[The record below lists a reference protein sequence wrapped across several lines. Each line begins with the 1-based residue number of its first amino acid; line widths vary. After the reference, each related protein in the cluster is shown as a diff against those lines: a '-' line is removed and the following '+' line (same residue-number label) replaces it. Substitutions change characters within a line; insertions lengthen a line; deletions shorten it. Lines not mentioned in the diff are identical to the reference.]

1 MKRSLCVYSLA
12 LTLSAAA
19 YPAESVLAQKLPV
32 RQAAKAVLE
41 KSLSTPHLPGL
52 RTPKLPSLPAV
63 RPTAGLHTGTLQNL
77 LSNARGNTDEM
88 PQVDRI
94 VFSAA
99 AQKTSAEPAK
109 DMRQSVAKV
118 LSSFL
123 EDWPEKQQPS
133 ATAFVFKTH
142 YNGKEEIW
150 GATAAHIAK
159 GMGQQLTLV
168 FYEGDKKIV
177 LPAEVVQYGPNM
189 ISDLALLKLPEN
201 LPPEIVPLP
210 LSDAPA
216 KTGEAFIAGGYS
228 NHRFIY
234 TGKQHLQKDNSRFL
248 RTDFF
253 VPLKNRAGLCG
264 SPLINAQGEVAG
276 ILCGSIWEA
285 DVAFAANTNVLS
297 YLLEAQHKG
306 SADIPLVAGSIKLG
320 DIKTTEHIHSVEA
333 LNAQRQTIG
342 KYDTQNRL
350 PQSTMLALLKLPDT
364 HFLRFML
371 EDRGNKPMEFNM
383 DNPFRYL
390 IYNKEQDT
398 FEYQPIRW

>member
-1 MKRSLCVYSLA
+1 MYMKRYIIIYSLA
-12 LTLSAAA
+12 LVSLAVFVPPYDACAQKIPFSQAAKTAFGKSALTDRALQGTAVSAAA
-19 YPAESVLAQKLPV
+19 
-32 RQAAKAVLE
+32 RQAA
-41 KSLSTPHLPGL
+41 LS
-52 RTPKLPSLPAV
+52 RNLPAV
-63 RPTAGLHTGTLQNL
+63 ITRANAASLATHQAQVLQ
-77 LSNARGNTDEM
+77 
-88 PQVDRI
+88 
-94 VFSAA
+94 
-99 AQKTSAEPAK
+99 AK
-109 DMRQSVAKV
+109 DIRQSVAKV

-142 YNGKEEIW
+142 YNGKEEVW

-159 GMGQQLTLV
+159 GMGNRLSLV
-168 FYEGDKKIV
+168 FYNGSKRIDV
-177 LPAEVVQYGPNM
+177 PAEVVQYGPNM

>member
-1 MKRSLCVYSLA
+1 MYMKRYIIIYSLA
-12 LTLSAAA
+12 LVSLAVFVPPYDACAQKIPFSQAAKTAFGKSALTDRALQGTAVSAAA
-19 YPAESVLAQKLPV
+19 
-32 RQAAKAVLE
+32 RQAA
-41 KSLSTPHLPGL
+41 LS
-52 RTPKLPSLPAV
+52 RNLPAV
-63 RPTAGLHTGTLQNL
+63 ITRANAASLATHQAQVLQ
-77 LSNARGNTDEM
+77 
-88 PQVDRI
+88 
-94 VFSAA
+94 
-99 AQKTSAEPAK
+99 AK

-142 YNGKEEIW
+142 YNGKEEVW

-159 GMGQQLTLV
+159 GMGNRLSLV
-168 FYEGDKKIV
+168 FYNGSKRIDV
-177 LPAEVVQYGPNM
+177 PAEVVQYGPNM

-285 DVAFAANTNVLS
+285 DVAFAAKTNVLS

>member
-1 MKRSLCVYSLA
+1 MAGAKRYIMYMKRYIIIYSLA
-12 LTLSAAA
+12 LVSLAVFVPPYDACAQKIPFSQAAKTAFGKSALTDRALQGTAVSAAA
-19 YPAESVLAQKLPV
+19 
-32 RQAAKAVLE
+32 RQAA
-41 KSLSTPHLPGL
+41 LS
-52 RTPKLPSLPAV
+52 RNLPAV
-63 RPTAGLHTGTLQNL
+63 ITRANAASLATHQAQVLQ
-77 LSNARGNTDEM
+77 
-88 PQVDRI
+88 
-94 VFSAA
+94 
-99 AQKTSAEPAK
+99 AK

-142 YNGKEEIW
+142 YNGKEEVW

-159 GMGQQLTLV
+159 GMGNRLSLV
-168 FYEGDKKIV
+168 FYNGSKRIDV
-177 LPAEVVQYGPNM
+177 PAEVVQYGPNM

>member
-1 MKRSLCVYSLA
+1 MAGAKRYIMYMKRYIIIYSLA
-12 LTLSAAA
+12 LVSLAVFVPPYDACAQKIPFSQAAKTAFGKSALTDRALQGTAVSAAA
-19 YPAESVLAQKLPV
+19 
-32 RQAAKAVLE
+32 RQAA
-41 KSLSTPHLPGL
+41 LS
-52 RTPKLPSLPAV
+52 RNLPAV
-63 RPTAGLHTGTLQNL
+63 ITRANAASLATHQAQVLQ
-77 LSNARGNTDEM
+77 
-88 PQVDRI
+88 
-94 VFSAA
+94 
-99 AQKTSAEPAK
+99 AK

-142 YNGKEEIW
+142 YNGKEEVW

-201 LPPEIVPLP
+201 LPPDIVPLP

>member
-1 MKRSLCVYSLA
+1 MAGAKRYIMYMKRYIIIYSLA
-12 LTLSAAA
+12 LVSLAIFVPPYDACAQKIPFSQAAKTAFGKSALTDRALQGTAVSAAA
-19 YPAESVLAQKLPV
+19 
-32 RQAAKAVLE
+32 RQAA
-41 KSLSTPHLPGL
+41 LS
-52 RTPKLPSLPAV
+52 RNLPAAITRANAASLATHQAQV
-63 RPTAGLHTGTLQNL
+63 LQ
-77 LSNARGNTDEM
+77 
-88 PQVDRI
+88 
-94 VFSAA
+94 
-99 AQKTSAEPAK
+99 AK

-133 ATAFVFKTH
+133 ATAVVFKTH
-142 YNGKEEIW
+142 YNGKEEVW

-159 GMGQQLTLV
+159 GMGNRLSLV
-168 FYEGDKKIV
+168 FYNGSKRIDV
-177 LPAEVVQYGPNM
+177 PAEVVQYGPNM

>member
-1 MKRSLCVYSLA
+1 MAGAKRYIMYMKRYIIIYSLA
-12 LTLSAAA
+12 LVSLAVFVPPYDACAQKIPFSQAAKTAFGKSALTDRALQGTAVSAAA
-19 YPAESVLAQKLPV
+19 
-32 RQAAKAVLE
+32 RQAA
-41 KSLSTPHLPGL
+41 LS
-52 RTPKLPSLPAV
+52 RNLPAV
-63 RPTAGLHTGTLQNL
+63 ITRANAASLATHQAQVLQ
-77 LSNARGNTDEM
+77 
-88 PQVDRI
+88 
-94 VFSAA
+94 
-99 AQKTSAEPAK
+99 AK

-142 YNGKEEIW
+142 YNGKEEVW

>member
-1 MKRSLCVYSLA
+1 MYMKRYIIIYSLA
-12 LTLSAAA
+12 LVSLAVFVPPYDACAQKIPFSQAAKTAFGKSALTDRALQGTAVSAAA
-19 YPAESVLAQKLPV
+19 
-32 RQAAKAVLE
+32 RQAA
-41 KSLSTPHLPGL
+41 LS
-52 RTPKLPSLPAV
+52 RNLPAV
-63 RPTAGLHTGTLQNL
+63 ITRANAASLATHQAQVLQ
-77 LSNARGNTDEM
+77 
-88 PQVDRI
+88 
-94 VFSAA
+94 
-99 AQKTSAEPAK
+99 AK

-142 YNGKEEIW
+142 YNGKEEVW

-159 GMGQQLTLV
+159 GMGNRLSLV
-168 FYEGDKKIV
+168 FYNGSKRIDV
-177 LPAEVVQYGPNM
+177 PAEVVQYGPNM

>member
-1 MKRSLCVYSLA
+1 MYMKRYIIIYSLA
-12 LTLSAAA
+12 LVSLAVFVPPYDACAQKIPFSQAAKTAFGKSALTDRALQGTAVSAAA
-19 YPAESVLAQKLPV
+19 
-32 RQAAKAVLE
+32 RQAA
-41 KSLSTPHLPGL
+41 LS
-52 RTPKLPSLPAV
+52 RNLPAV
-63 RPTAGLHTGTLQNL
+63 ITRANAASLATHQAQVLQ
-77 LSNARGNTDEM
+77 
-88 PQVDRI
+88 
-94 VFSAA
+94 
-99 AQKTSAEPAK
+99 AK

-142 YNGKEEIW
+142 YNGKEEVW

-159 GMGQQLTLV
+159 GMGNRLSLV
-168 FYEGDKKIV
+168 FYNGSKRIDV
-177 LPAEVVQYGPNM
+177 PAEVVQYGPNM

-264 SPLINAQGEVAG
+264 SPLINTQGEVAG

-285 DVAFAANTNVLS
+285 DVAFAAKTNVLS

-306 SADIPLVAGSIKLG
+306 SADIPLVAGSIQLG

>member
-1 MKRSLCVYSLA
+1 MAGAKRYIMYMKRYIIIYSLA
-12 LTLSAAA
+12 LVSLAVFVPPYDACAQKIPFSQAAKTAFGKSALTDRALQGTAVSAAA
-19 YPAESVLAQKLPV
+19 
-32 RQAAKAVLE
+32 RQAA
-41 KSLSTPHLPGL
+41 LS
-52 RTPKLPSLPAV
+52 RNLPAV
-63 RPTAGLHTGTLQNL
+63 ITRANAASLATHQAQVLQ
-77 LSNARGNTDEM
+77 
-88 PQVDRI
+88 
-94 VFSAA
+94 
-99 AQKTSAEPAK
+99 AK
-109 DMRQSVAKV
+109 DIRQSVAKV

-142 YNGKEEIW
+142 YNGKEEVW

-159 GMGQQLTLV
+159 GMGNRLSLV
-168 FYEGDKKIV
+168 FYNGSKRIDV
-177 LPAEVVQYGPNM
+177 PAEVVQYGPNM

>member
-1 MKRSLCVYSLA
+1 MAGAKRYIMYMKRYIIIYSLA
-12 LTLSAAA
+12 LVSLAVFVPPYDACAQKIPFSQAAKTAFGKSALTDRALQGTAVSAAA
-19 YPAESVLAQKLPV
+19 
-32 RQAAKAVLE
+32 RQAA
-41 KSLSTPHLPGL
+41 LS
-52 RTPKLPSLPAV
+52 RNLPAV
-63 RPTAGLHTGTLQNL
+63 ITRANAASLATHQAQVLQ
-77 LSNARGNTDEM
+77 
-88 PQVDRI
+88 
-94 VFSAA
+94 
-99 AQKTSAEPAK
+99 AK

-142 YNGKEEIW
+142 YNGKEEVW

-159 GMGQQLTLV
+159 GMGNRLSLV
-168 FYEGDKKIV
+168 FYNGSKRIDV
-177 LPAEVVQYGPNM
+177 PAEVVQYGPNM

-306 SADIPLVAGSIKLG
+306 SADIPLVAGSIQLG

>member
-1 MKRSLCVYSLA
+1 MYMKRYIIIYSLA
-12 LTLSAAA
+12 LVSLAVFVPPYDACAQKIPFSQAAKTAFGKSALTDRALQGTAVSAAA
-19 YPAESVLAQKLPV
+19 
-32 RQAAKAVLE
+32 RQAA
-41 KSLSTPHLPGL
+41 LS
-52 RTPKLPSLPAV
+52 RNLPAV
-63 RPTAGLHTGTLQNL
+63 ITRANAASLATHQAQVLQ
-77 LSNARGNTDEM
+77 
-88 PQVDRI
+88 
-94 VFSAA
+94 
-99 AQKTSAEPAK
+99 AK

-142 YNGKEEIW
+142 YNGKEEVW

-159 GMGQQLTLV
+159 GMGNRLSLV
-168 FYEGDKKIV
+168 FYNGSKRIDV
-177 LPAEVVQYGPNM
+177 PAEVVQYGPNM

-306 SADIPLVAGSIKLG
+306 SADIPLVAGSIQLG

>member
-1 MKRSLCVYSLA
+1 MYMKRYIIIYSLA
-12 LTLSAAA
+12 LVSLAVFVPPYDACAQKIPFSQAAKTAFGKSALTDRALQGTAVSAAA
-19 YPAESVLAQKLPV
+19 
-32 RQAAKAVLE
+32 RQAA
-41 KSLSTPHLPGL
+41 LS
-52 RTPKLPSLPAV
+52 RNLPAV
-63 RPTAGLHTGTLQNL
+63 ITRANAASLATHQAQVLQ
-77 LSNARGNTDEM
+77 
-88 PQVDRI
+88 
-94 VFSAA
+94 
-99 AQKTSAEPAK
+99 AK

-142 YNGKEEIW
+142 YNGKEEVW

-264 SPLINAQGEVAG
+264 SPLINTQGEVAG

-306 SADIPLVAGSIKLG
+306 SADIPLVAGSIQLG

>member
-1 MKRSLCVYSLA
+1 MYMKRYIIIYSLA
-12 LTLSAAA
+12 LVSLAVFVPPYDACAQKIPFSQAAKTAFGKSALTDRALQGTAVSAAA
-19 YPAESVLAQKLPV
+19 
-32 RQAAKAVLE
+32 RQAA
-41 KSLSTPHLPGL
+41 LS
-52 RTPKLPSLPAV
+52 RNLPAAITRANAASLATHQAQV
-63 RPTAGLHTGTLQNL
+63 LQ
-77 LSNARGNTDEM
+77 
-88 PQVDRI
+88 
-94 VFSAA
+94 
-99 AQKTSAEPAK
+99 AK

-142 YNGKEEIW
+142 YNGKEEVW

-159 GMGQQLTLV
+159 GMGNRLSLV
-168 FYEGDKKIV
+168 FYNGSKRIDV
-177 LPAEVVQYGPNM
+177 PAEVVQYGPNM

>member
-1 MKRSLCVYSLA
+1 MAGAKRYIMYMKRYIIIYSLA
-12 LTLSAAA
+12 LVSLAVFVPPYDACAQKIPFSQAAKTAFGKSALTDRALQGTAVSAAA
-19 YPAESVLAQKLPV
+19 
-32 RQAAKAVLE
+32 RQAA
-41 KSLSTPHLPGL
+41 LS
-52 RTPKLPSLPAV
+52 RNLPAV
-63 RPTAGLHTGTLQNL
+63 ITRANAASLATHQAQVLQ
-77 LSNARGNTDEM
+77 
-88 PQVDRI
+88 
-94 VFSAA
+94 
-99 AQKTSAEPAK
+99 AK

-142 YNGKEEIW
+142 YNGKEEFW

-159 GMGQQLTLV
+159 GMGNRLSLV
-168 FYEGDKKIV
+168 FYNGSKRIDV
-177 LPAEVVQYGPNM
+177 PAEVVQYGPNM

-306 SADIPLVAGSIKLG
+306 SADIPLVAGSIQLG

>member
-1 MKRSLCVYSLA
+1 MAGAKRYIMYMKRYIIIYSLA
-12 LTLSAAA
+12 LVSLAIFVPPYDACAQKIPFSQAAKTAFGKSALTDRALQGTAVSAAA
-19 YPAESVLAQKLPV
+19 
-32 RQAAKAVLE
+32 RQAA
-41 KSLSTPHLPGL
+41 LS
-52 RTPKLPSLPAV
+52 RNLPAV
-63 RPTAGLHTGTLQNL
+63 ITRANAASLATHQAQVLQ
-77 LSNARGNTDEM
+77 
-88 PQVDRI
+88 
-94 VFSAA
+94 
-99 AQKTSAEPAK
+99 AK

-142 YNGKEEIW
+142 YNGKEEVW

-159 GMGQQLTLV
+159 GMGNRLSLV
-168 FYEGDKKIV
+168 FYNGSKCIDV
-177 LPAEVVQYGPNM
+177 PAEVVQYGPNM

>member
-1 MKRSLCVYSLA
+1 MYMKRYIIIYSLA
-12 LTLSAAA
+12 LVSLAVFVPPYDACAQKIPFSQAAKTAFGKSALTDRALQGTAVSAAA
-19 YPAESVLAQKLPV
+19 
-32 RQAAKAVLE
+32 RQAA
-41 KSLSTPHLPGL
+41 LS
-52 RTPKLPSLPAV
+52 RNLPAV
-63 RPTAGLHTGTLQNL
+63 ITRANAASLATHQAQVLQ
-77 LSNARGNTDEM
+77 
-88 PQVDRI
+88 
-94 VFSAA
+94 
-99 AQKTSAEPAK
+99 AK

-142 YNGKEEIW
+142 YNGKEEVW

-159 GMGQQLTLV
+159 GMGNRLSLV
-168 FYEGDKKIV
+168 FYNGSKRIDV
-177 LPAEVVQYGPNM
+177 PAEVVQYGPNM

-264 SPLINAQGEVAG
+264 SPLINTQGEVAG

-306 SADIPLVAGSIKLG
+306 SADIPLVAGSIQLG

>member
-1 MKRSLCVYSLA
+1 MAGAKRYIMYMKRYIIIYSLA
-12 LTLSAAA
+12 LVSLAVFVPPYDACAQKIPFSQAAKTAFGKSALTDRALQGTAVSAAA
-19 YPAESVLAQKLPV
+19 
-32 RQAAKAVLE
+32 RQAA
-41 KSLSTPHLPGL
+41 LS
-52 RTPKLPSLPAV
+52 RNLPAV
-63 RPTAGLHTGTLQNL
+63 ITRANAASLATHQAQVLQ
-77 LSNARGNTDEM
+77 
-88 PQVDRI
+88 
-94 VFSAA
+94 
-99 AQKTSAEPAK
+99 AK

-142 YNGKEEIW
+142 YNGKEEVW

-159 GMGQQLTLV
+159 GMGNRLSLV
-168 FYEGDKKIV
+168 FYNGSKRIDV
-177 LPAEVVQYGPNM
+177 PAEVVQYGPNM

-285 DVAFAANTNVLS
+285 DVAFAAKTNVLS